1 MNRDFNTEHT
11 LENFRKNS
19 LKNIEKAIREASI
32 SSYINGYNFVLKAV
46 DSVFGWK
53 SNEYKS
59 VIKAL
64 EKMENPVK
72 IEYQV
77 DENHKY
83 ITKCDVYP
91 DIFVGDK
98 KCLLCPLQ
106 EKTTQKYVYCKKM
119 NDFEKS
125 LD

>member
-64 EKMENPVK
+64 EKW
-72 IEYQV
+72 
-77 DENHKY
+77 
-83 ITKCDVYP
+83 
-91 DIFVGDK
+91 
-98 KCLLCPLQ
+98 
-106 EKTTQKYVYCKKM
+106 KTP
-119 NDFEKS
+119 
-125 LD
+125 